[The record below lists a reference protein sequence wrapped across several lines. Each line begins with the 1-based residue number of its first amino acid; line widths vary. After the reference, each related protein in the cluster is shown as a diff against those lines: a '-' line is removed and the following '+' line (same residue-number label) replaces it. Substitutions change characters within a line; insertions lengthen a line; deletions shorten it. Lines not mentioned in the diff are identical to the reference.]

1 MNLYHI
7 AKILNFYLVLE
18 PVYIVE
24 MFFKLNLFDSL
35 SKQIHNPAICDILI
49 SLILPSTSKYK
60 LSDRDQ
66 HQLWRFCYIKSFFS
80 NLGTLMLKG
89 AEIPS
94 SGERMLRETELLNEL
109 KNDYNDIS
117 REKNQIVKKQTHI
130 NLNEIFG
137 NEDNYILVLKHMN

>member
-1 MNLYHI
+1 M
-7 AKILNFYLVLE
+7 LNFYLILE

-49 SLILPSTSKYK
+49 SLILPSTSKFK
-60 LSDRDQ
+60 LNYRDQ
-66 HQLWRFCYIKSFFS
+66 HQLWRFCFLKSFFS

-94 SGERMLRETELLNEL
+94 SGEKMFRERELLNEL
-109 KNDYNDIS
+109 KNDYIDILS
-117 REKNQIVKKQTHI
+117 GRNQIIKKPAHTS
-130 NLNEIFG
+130 LNEIFG
-137 NEDNYILVLKHMN
+137 NEDNYILVLKT